1 MRKAGEGRERP
12 DTGVTPVD
20 GDFEHALRRALH
32 AAADSIEPAEDG
44 LTRICQRLTTPW
56 LVRQAS
62 LLVTDWEDL
71 ARLITIWL
79 GPAFTPAIS
88 CLATVSSAAY
98 RTRLRLMPRLRPAMA
113 WLRPA
118 MAVTAI
124 AIIAAIGTL
133 ALRQAAATISLQT
146 RTGASTAALPGPH
159 SANAGHRQSP
169 PPNAT
174 GTSPAQATHTQPG
187 NTPARAGR
195 AAHQPSCA
203 LARCPRRPAGTPT
216 PTPSPAITPSG
227 PPTPSPSQSPAP
239 TPTHRHHR
247 PHPHPTRSHHP
258 GHKGL

>member
-1 MRKAGEGRERP
+1 M
-12 DTGVTPVD
+12 D
-20 GDFEHALRRALH
+20 GDFERALRRALH
-32 AAADSIEPAEDG
+32 VAADSIEPSEDG

-56 LVRQAS
+56 LVRRAS
-62 LLVTDWEDL
+62 LLVTDWEYL

-79 GPAFTPAIS
+79 EPAFTSAMS
-88 CLATVSSAAY
+88 YLTTVSSAAY
-98 RTRLRLMPRLRPAMA
+98 GTRRRLMPRLRPAMA

-118 MAVTAI
+118 MAVTGI
-124 AIIAAIGTL
+124 AIIAAVGIL

-146 RTGASTAALPGPH
+146 RTGTSTAALPGPH

-174 GTSPAQATHTQPG
+174 GTSPAQITHTQPG

-203 LARCPRRPAGTPT
+203 PARCPRRLAGTPA
-216 PTPSPAITPSG
+216 PIPSPAITPSG
-227 PPTPSPSQSPAP
+227 LLTPSPSQSPAP
-239 TPTHRHHR
+239 TPAPTHRHHR